1 MGCISSKLVSRS
13 LSFQEDLNKSLHRRR
28 ANGSG
33 NFLAL
38 ISSANSVPNQ
48 ILSTSFASESNKCSN
63 PTVELVRN
71 ETSDTWELKASL
83 EQGEQVQPTSP
94 VLQKDIESIE
104 VDLAR
109 RLKSFRCFD
118 DCEVSSMAPESFD
131 GIKEYRF
138 KQTNGGR
145 TRARSFHTVEEFDAI
160 VEKICLSR
168 AGQTGLGGKNGS
180 LQLHHSK
187 SSSDLS
193 EHAAQKLYQEL
204 EQSRVEENTV
214 IKEMDTLF
222 SSGPTVDSP
231 TTREETTQKGNMYV
245 KGLKRKA
252 MANELESL
260 RIPQSIE
267 FPEVADLR
275 EWLSRGQV
283 YSPGTYVTPKF
294 GSYNLPKSGLANK
307 CSEGTIFDPELVAAL
322 EECMEQLEVEE
333 EIVLK
338 QIEEN
343 FKEENTQKKQN

>member
-145 TRARSFHTVEEFDAI
+145 THARGFHTVQEFDAI

-204 EQSRVEENTV
+204 EQSRVEENT
-214 IKEMDTLF
+214 
-222 SSGPTVDSP
+222 
-231 TTREETTQKGNMYV
+231 
-245 KGLKRKA
+245 GLKRKA